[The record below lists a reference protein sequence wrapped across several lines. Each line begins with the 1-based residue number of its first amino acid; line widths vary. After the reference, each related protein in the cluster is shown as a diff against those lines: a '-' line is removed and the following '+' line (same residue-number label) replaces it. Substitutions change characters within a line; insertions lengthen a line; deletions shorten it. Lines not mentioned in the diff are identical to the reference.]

1 MKNDKAL
8 ELINVSKM
16 FGDKKAVE
24 NISFHVNKN
33 DIFGFLGPNG
43 AGKTTTIRLILNLLT
58 PDNGNILIN
67 GKQVDSKDSRNKV
80 GVCLENEG
88 LYENLTCRENLEFY
102 DRVYNSKKNRGE
114 RIKKLVE
121 QMGLIDSM
129 DKRVFEFS
137 KGMKKRLSIAKAMI
151 NSPEVIILDEPLS
164 GLDAEGQELVKD
176 LLKKLSSEST
186 IFFSSHNLNDVQDI
200 CNKVA
205 ILNTSIIKFGDTVEL
220 LNNIKK
226 VLIIELDQ
234 ECKYEELKK
243 LESINNIRKLT
254 INKNKLML
262 EYDETVEIGNILYNI
277 NEIGYKILNIENKAN
292 TIKDVYFES
301 LKGDKKND

>member
-88 LYENLTCRENLEFY
+88 LYENLTCQENLEFY